1 MSINYNY
8 NNLFFD
14 AMDSEKLKA
23 IDEIKANKG
32 FTLQLINDL
41 DKVFQTNYEILDE
54 QDCVIIRMKRSPSN
68 NWYRAFSFVAT
79 KEGIKFNA
87 VLLDYYSHVGKLY
100 KKYKSSGTT
109 AEDNFFREGTTQH
122 GNVSFVIPISRN
134 PQTIIN
140 GNNLKDAL
148 RDIMFIMEREQYRKR
163 F

>member
-68 NWYRAFSFVAT
+68 NWYRAFSFVA
-79 KEGIKFNA
+79 KEK
-87 VLLDYYSHVGKLY
+87 
-100 KKYKSSGTT
+100 
-109 AEDNFFREGTTQH
+109 
-122 GNVSFVIPISRN
+122 
-134 PQTIIN
+134 
-140 GNNLKDAL
+140 
-148 RDIMFIMEREQYRKR
+148 
-163 F
+163 